1 VSSFRSSA
9 GFTRD
14 WGHFR
19 VEVADWVA
27 AVTLDRPQRLNA
39 LTFDV
44 YADLRDLFAE
54 LPHRDDVRVVT
65 LTGAGR
71 GFCSG
76 GDVDEIIAPLLG
88 SSAAVRLEFTRMTG
102 AVIENMRRCPQ
113 PIIAAVNGVAAGA
126 GAVLAL
132 AADFRVLVRSAAFRF
147 LFTQVGLSGGD
158 MGAAYLLPRMV
169 GLARATEIL
178 MFGDPV
184 DADAALAI
192 GLANQVV
199 DDGGLADATAALA
212 KRLATGPALAY
223 SATKLMLAREQDM
236 DLAGAIEH
244 EAITQALLMATDDHA
259 EFRAALAAKRPPRW
273 SGR

>member
-1 VSSFRSSA
+1 VSPFRSSA
-9 GFTRD
+9 ALTHE
-14 WGHFR
+14 WNHFR
-19 VEVADWVA
+19 VEVAGSVA
-27 AVTLDRPQRLNA
+27 AITLDRPQRLNA
-39 LTFDV
+39 LTFAV

-54 LPHRDDVRVVT
+54 LPYHDGVRVVT

-76 GDVDEIIAPLLG
+76 GDVDEIIKPLIA

-102 AVIENMRRCPQ
+102 AVVANMRRCPQ

-132 AADFRVLVRSAAFRF
+132 AADFRLLVKSATFRF

-158 MGAAYLLPRMV
+158 MGAAYLLPRIV
-169 GLARATEIL
+169 GLGRATEIL
-178 MFGDPV
+178 MFGDPI
-184 DADAALAI
+184 DADGALAM
-192 GLANQVV
+192 GLANRVV
-199 DDGGLADATAALA
+199 DDGALDEATAALA
-212 KRLATGPALAY
+212 TRLASGPALAY

-259 EFRAALAAKRPPRW
+259 ESHAAIAAKRPPRW

>member
-1 VSSFRSSA
+1 LSASRSPA
-9 GFTRD
+9 GST
-14 WGHFR
+14 WEWSHFR
-19 VEVADWVA
+19 VEVADAVA
-27 AVTLDRPQRLNA
+27 AITLDRPERLNA

-44 YADLRDLFAE
+44 YADLRDLFAV
-54 LPHRDDVRVVT
+54 LPYRHDIAAVT
-65 LTGAGR
+65 LTGQGR

-76 GDVDEIIAPLLG
+76 GDVGEIIAPLLE
-88 SSAAVRLEFTRMTG
+88 SDAARRLEFTRMTG

-132 AADFRVLVRSAAFRF
+132 AADFRLMVPSASFRF

-158 MGAAYLLPRMV
+158 MGAAYLLPRLI
-169 GLARATEIL
+169 GLSRATEIL
-178 MFGDPV
+178 MFGDAV
-184 DADAALAI
+184 DAERALAI
-192 GLANQVV
+192 GLAHRIV
-199 DDGGLADATAALA
+199 DDAALLQEAAALA
-212 KRLATGPALAY
+212 RRIATGPTLAY

-244 EAITQALLMATDDHA
+244 EATTQALLMDTDDHA
-259 EFRAALAAKRPPRW
+259 EFHAAYLARRPPRW

>member
-1 VSSFRSSA
+1 MTPA
-9 GFTRD
+9 GTRRQ
-14 WGHFR
+14 WTNFR
-19 VEVADWVA
+19 V
-27 AVTLDRPQRLNA
+27 AVRRGVMAITLDRPDRLNA

-44 YADLRDLFAE
+44 YADLRALFADLRQRE
-54 LPHRDDVRVVT
+54 DVRAVT
-65 LTGAGR
+65 LTGSGR

-76 GDVDEIIAPLLG
+76 GDVDAIISPLLE
-88 SSAAVRLEFTRMTG
+88 ADAQRRLDFTRMTG

-113 PIIAAVNGVAAGA
+113 PVIAAVNGVAAGA

-132 AADFRVLVRSAAFRF
+132 AADFRLLAPTATFRF

-158 MGAAYLLPRMV
+158 MGAAYLLPRVV

-184 DADAALAI
+184 DAQRALEI
-192 GLANQVV
+192 GLANRIV
-199 DDGGLADATAALA
+199 DASALQYEVAALA
-212 KRLATGPALAY
+212 DRIAAGPRRAHT
-223 SATKLMLAREQDM
+223 ATKQMLTDEQDM

-244 EAITQALLMATDDHA
+244 EAFVQAQLMDTDDHR
-259 EFRAALAAKRPPRW
+259 EFHAAFTERRPPRW